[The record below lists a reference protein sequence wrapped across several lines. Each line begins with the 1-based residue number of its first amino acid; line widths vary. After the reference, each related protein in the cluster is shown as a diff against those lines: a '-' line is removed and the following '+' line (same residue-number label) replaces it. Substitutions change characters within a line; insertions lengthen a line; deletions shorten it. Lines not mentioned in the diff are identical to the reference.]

1 MAYILIPDTVYQRN
15 DIPRRMHE
23 LFGLLY
29 SLSCKTGVCDAG
41 NAYLSKQLNLNPK
54 TVSRDLQVLAENGL
68 ISVCIDAASG
78 RRVIRVV
85 DQMVNVGDDMVTT
98 ECLNGHPNGD
108 DMVNHIVYD
117 KKRDS
122 TDTPAKHRRFQPPS
136 VSEVSDYCREHSL
149 SMDAERFVDYY
160 TANGWM
166 AGRSRMRDWQAAAR
180 NWARREQ
187 LNTPAEPEMKF
198 VN

>member
-29 SLSCKTGVCDAG
+29 SLSRKTGVCDAG

-85 DQMVNVGDDMVTT
+85 DQMVNTGDDMVTT
-98 ECLNGHPNGD
+98 ECLNGHQDGD
-108 DMVNHIVYD
+108 DMVNHIVN
-117 KKRDS
+117 KKSDS
-122 TDTPAKHRRFQPPS
+122 TDTPAKRKRFQPPTIEEVRSYCLERGNS
-136 VSEVSDYCREHSL
+136 VN
-149 SMDAERFVDYY
+149 AERFCDYY
-160 TANGWM
+160 AANGWKVGNNAM
-166 AGRSRMRDWQAAAR
+166 KDWRATVR
-180 NWARREQ
+180 NWERQDAANAPARPQ
-187 LNTPAEPEMKF
+187 MNFA
-198 VN
+198 N